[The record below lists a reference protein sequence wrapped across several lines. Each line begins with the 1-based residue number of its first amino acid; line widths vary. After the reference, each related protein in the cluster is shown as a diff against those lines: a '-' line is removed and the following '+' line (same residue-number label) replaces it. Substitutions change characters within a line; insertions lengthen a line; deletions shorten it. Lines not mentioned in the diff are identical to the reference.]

1 MNITILTN
9 RDLASCFA
17 LNRLIP
23 GLAEHQVTVFLSSR
37 VGSKPLAVPLQHL
50 KFVNRIF

>member
-23 GLAEHQVTVFLSSR
+23 GLTEHQVTVFLSSR
-37 VGSKPLAVPLQHL
+37 V
-50 KFVNRIF
+50 